1 MLQETSMAT
10 LAFIGLGN
18 MGYPMAGHLA
28 NNGHSVRVYN
38 RTPARTAQWLS
49 EYNGEGF
56 DNISNA
62 VHHCDAVI
70 LCVGRDDDVRDILT
84 GQHNAIAA
92 MNRGTLII
100 DHTTTSALLAEE
112 MASAA
117 KNAGLRFCDAPVSGG
132 QQGAINGQL
141 SLMVGCEVSDFSDIR
156 TITTPYT
163 RAIERMGEIGSGQ
176 KTKMVN
182 QICVA
187 GLIQALAEG
196 LHFAEKAGLDRDKV
210 MGVISQGAAGSW
222 QMSNRNQTMIAGEY
236 QHGFAIDWMRK
247 DLDICLEEA
256 LRNNTDLPVTR
267 LVNDYYRELQSM
279 GAGRL
284 DTSALLLRL
293 QNKDEN

>member
-1 MLQETSMAT
+1 MAT

-49 EYNGEGF
+49 EYQGEGF
-56 DNISNA
+56 DNISHT
-62 VHHCDAVI
+62 VRHCDAVI

-92 MNRGTLII
+92 MNPGTLII
-100 DHTTTSALLAEE
+100 DHTTTSAHLAEE

-117 KNAGLRFCDAPVSGG
+117 KNAGLRFSDAPVSGG

-141 SLMVGCEVSDFSDIR
+141 SLMVGCDSRDYDEIQRLTAAYSR
-156 TITTPYT
+156 T
-163 RAIERMGEIGSGQ
+163 IERMGEIGSGQ

-210 MGVISQGAAGSW
+210 MSVISQGAAGSW
-222 QMSNRNQTMIAGEY
+222 QMSNRHQTMIAGEY

-256 LRNNTDLPVTR
+256 YRSNTELPVTA
-267 LVNDYYRELQSM
+267 LVNHYYQELQSM

-293 QNKDEN
+293 QNKDES